1 MTNTLKVRPKL
12 LLLISA
18 VSLTACVSDP
28 TEIRDPGIEKRA
40 IQCAHDET
48 LSCTEKMGKTVSCT
62 CSSRDDLREILEPEM
77 HNK

>member
-1 MTNTLKVRPKL
+1 M
-12 LLLISA
+12 
-18 VSLTACVSDP
+18 SDP

-48 LSCTEKMGKTVSCT
+48 LSCTEKMGKTVRCT
-62 CSSRDDLREILEPEM
+62 CSSRDDLREILEPEI